1 MKIAHIADSHFQ
13 KKRLDECISCFNY
26 IISYLDEQKPDYIF
40 HAGDLFEKNVLI
52 NSPEY
57 HATIQA
63 MIRLANIAPVFMVR
77 GNHDP
82 IGALEIFG
90 ELHTEYSILYFDE
103 ISTTMTNHFKLLTIP
118 YQIPSTLGSGD
129 SVGEVHVTGAEFV
142 RSSIQNFIKSDTDLP
157 KFVLAHISIL
167 DSRFANSERIQEGE
181 ILLSVDDLN
190 ISELNGVFLGHIHN
204 SQQDIFKDTN
214 IRYAGAH
221 YRTRFDEVMEPG
233 FYMWE
238 FKEGQSSIKF
248 VNTPARDMVQIN
260 LGESETKELIAKNK
274 FDFPVGSDV
283 KIVLEVPQGMNK
295 IIDKECIMKLV
306 PEGTNLDI
314 AIKVNPVVE
323 VRSEK
328 MAKCVNNKEKLIE
341 WGQVSEV
348 NITPNIKKKFDEIL
362 TANDGVYV

>member
-1 MKIAHIADSHFQ
+1 MKIAHIADNHFQ

-26 IISYLDEQKPDYIF
+26 IIGYLDEQKPDYIF

-57 HATIQA
+57 HASVNA
-63 MIRLANIAPVFMVR
+63 MTALANIAPVYMVR

-82 IGALEIFG
+82 IGALEIFQ
-90 ELHTEYSILYFDE
+90 EFSARYPIYYFDE
-103 ISTTMTNHFKLLTIP
+103 IEIIKTRDFKLLTIP
-118 YQIPSTLGSGD
+118 YQIPSTVGSGD
-129 SVGEVHVTGAEFV
+129 SIGEVHVTGAESI
-142 RSSIQNFIKSDTDLP
+142 RSSIQSFIKSDTNLS

-190 ISELNGVFLGHIHN
+190 IPELNGVFLGHIHN

-238 FKEGQSSIKF
+238 FKEWQPSIKF

-260 LGESETKELIAKNK
+260 LGESETKELIARNK
-274 FDFPVGSDV
+274 FDFPVGADV

-295 IIDKECIMKLV
+295 IVDKERIMKLV

-314 AIKVNPVVE
+314 AIKVNPVIE

-328 MAKCVNNKEKLIE
+328 MAKCINDTEKLEE
-341 WGQVSEV
+341 WGRVSEV
-348 NITPNIKKKFDEIL
+348 IISTNIKKKFDEIL
-362 TANDGVYV
+362 IANDGVYV